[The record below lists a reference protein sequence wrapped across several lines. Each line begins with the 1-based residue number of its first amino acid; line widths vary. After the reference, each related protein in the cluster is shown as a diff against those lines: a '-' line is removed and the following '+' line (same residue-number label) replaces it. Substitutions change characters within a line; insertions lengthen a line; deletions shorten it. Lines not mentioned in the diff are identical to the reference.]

1 MKLLIEQLVSSDLH
15 LTILQFY
22 QFNLVADGLF
32 TAFNLRH
39 LVEYLRD
46 PLFHSGKQFFST
58 NSFFSDEF
66 SRKGFV
72 FVQPTLKSQIFAHP
86 IKW

>member
-15 LTILQFY
+15 FTILQFY

-46 PLFHSGKQFFST
+46 PMFHSGKQFFRQTHSSPM
-58 NSFFSDEF
+58 NFHERGLFSF
-66 SRKGFV
+66 SR
-72 FVQPTLKSQIFAHP
+72 H
-86 IKW
+86 